1 MSQARQFTGTLIQ
14 RKTACA
20 PEDNTAG
27 KAVALAPAS
36 PADPGALGGVKFS
49 GCWMNMQ

>member
-20 PEDNTAG
+20 AEDNMAR

-36 PADPGALGGVKFS
+36 PADPGPPWRGEIFIPGV
-49 GCWMNMQ
+49 G